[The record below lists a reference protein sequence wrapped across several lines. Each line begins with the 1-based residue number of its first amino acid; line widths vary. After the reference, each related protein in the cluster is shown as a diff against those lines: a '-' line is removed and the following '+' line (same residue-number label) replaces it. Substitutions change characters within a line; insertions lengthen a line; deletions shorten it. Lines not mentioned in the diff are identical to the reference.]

1 MPTVTLIKLHLS
13 QQCQL
18 NIFPRIVCILLDC
31 PFEGSQYLAF
41 PFNLSIP
48 VLHTSSKLII
58 CEPTHSVKNQESALS
73 AIGPFKQFGLVV
85 YVSSKWICSHLS
97 PILHE
102 GMIYTVPVCSTE
114 HQIND
119 VNKSIM
125 FFSHLIFYYKGTFRS
140 FNHISHFNNHS
151 LELYVL
157 LAPYRAANI
166 NSSVLYALIF
176 HFTP

>member
-18 NIFPRIVCILLDC
+18 NIFSRIILHFAGLSVQ
-31 PFEGSQYLAF
+31 GSQYLAF

-48 VLHTSSKLII
+48 VLHTSSKLI

-85 YVSSKWICSHLS
+85 YISSKWICSHLS

-125 FFSHLIFYYKGTFRS
+125 FFI
-140 FNHISHFNNHS
+140 I
-151 LELYVL
+151 
-157 LAPYRAANI
+157 
-166 NSSVLYALIF
+166 
-176 HFTP
+176 